1 MSPEASPD
9 PGMSEDVRKD
19 GIPSFDGS
27 PEKLTRFREEALQYM
42 FTLEHHKRYLAGPRL
57 AAQLTGTAR
66 TVVRRKLAQDPQ
78 WLAHPRG
85 AYVLVDFL
93 EQAIEKPS
101 LVLASQHIQKFFYGM
116 RRRKGETMVA
126 WTNRHGEALWE
137 ASRALQRVQKD
148 SKDADGSSKG
158 ESYTGRARRNSFDPQ
173 PWSQTRNE
181 MYRSG
186 GPLFDDNGRLRE
198 DDDEDAHDAGE
209 ESRPWRDDE
218 GASQWS
224 WRQSDWRDWNWDSW
238 KSEEYMPPPS
248 WETEVKDFL
257 PDYLVGF
264 LLLHRSGLDA
274 HERANILA
282 AIRGEFSVAS
292 VEKALK
298 EQWTEDDLQ
307 RRDRIK
313 NTANVAT
320 DHMEDDDDTALNS
333 FEEVPDEHYEPE
345 AFAAYMEEQG
355 IIDSALEAIKEKR
368 RTLKEARWR
377 QSQVKKSRQ
386 FYSTNRSSSSSFRR
400 DGPPR
405 DMRASVEKCLK
416 CGGPHS
422 SHMCLVKKQQAHVSE
437 ESAEIVFSAMEEGLA
452 TDATTGHEALQSSD
466 LTARLSSG
474 KGIIDCG
481 ATSTLGS
488 IAAVE
493 SIMVNNM
500 KRMGKDRVTVDPDTQ
515 PTFRFGNNGTTN
527 CLSTVK
533 LGVDM
538 GEKSGSL
545 EIHVHDVPD
554 QPVLISL
561 KALKKLGAIIDF
573 GRNEVVY
580 RKVCDKS
587 VVPLEVAGNGH
598 LLMPLNGNLLEGA
611 HKRQTSLQSLSSE

>member
-1 MSPEASPD
+1 MVAPRVSR
-9 PGMSEDVRKD
+9 MLDVQGETVLILNHGARL
-19 GIPSFDGS
+19 
-27 PEKLTRFREEALQYM
+27 ETRCTAAGGHCLMTMADSMKMMMKMRMMLEENHDHGETM
-42 FTLEHHKRYLAGPRL
+42 KGRHNGAGANPTGVTG
-57 AAQLTGTAR
+57 TGTAGK
-66 TVVRRKLAQDPQ
+66 VRNTCL
-78 WLAHPRG
+78 LLHG
-85 AYVLVDFL
+85 
-93 EQAIEKPS
+93 
-101 LVLASQHIQKFFYGM
+101 
-116 RRRKGETMVA
+116 RRR
-126 WTNRHGEALWE
+126 
-137 ASRALQRVQKD
+137 
-148 SKDADGSSKG
+148 SKI
-158 ESYTGRARRNSFDPQ
+158 
-173 PWSQTRNE
+173 
-181 MYRSG
+181 
-186 GPLFDDNGRLRE
+186 
-198 DDDEDAHDAGE
+198 
-209 ESRPWRDDE
+209 
-218 GASQWS
+218 
-224 WRQSDWRDWNWDSW
+224 
-238 KSEEYMPPPS
+238 
-248 WETEVKDFL
+248 FL

-274 HERANILA
+274 HERANILV

-313 NTANVAT
+313 HTANVAT
-320 DHMEDDDDTALNS
+320 DHMDDDDDAALNS

-355 IIDSALEAIKEKR
+355 VIDSALEAIKEKR

-405 DMRASVEKCLK
+405 DVRASVEKCLK

-422 SHMCLVKKQQAHVSE
+422 THMCPVKKQQAHVSE

-493 SIMVNNM
+493 SIMANNL
-500 KRMGKDRVTVDPDTQ
+500 KRMGRDRVTVDPDTQ

-554 QPVLISL
+554 QPVLISV
-561 KALKKLGAIIDF
+561 KALKKLGAILDF

-598 LLMPLNGNLLEGA
+598 LLMPLNGNPFGGSPQAADFLAVAQLRIGTALLWEHGQKGPGEQ
-611 HKRQTSLQSLSSE
+611 HLRDL